1 MEERYGKGRGG
12 EISVGQWEL
21 HPWLARKDIV
31 DWCNERGVMC
41 EAYCPIVRG
50 QRLGEKVLQK
60 LSQKHQKTPAQVL
73 LRWSLQK
80 VSRFPFFVSL

>member
-21 HPWLARKDIV
+21 HPWLPRKEIV
-31 DWCNERGVMC
+31 DWCNERGVIC

-50 QRLGEKVLQK
+50 QRFGESAVQD
-60 LSQKHQKTPAQVL
+60 LSRKHEKTPAQVL
-73 LRWSLQK
+73 LRWSLQM
-80 VSRFPFFVSL
+80 VN

>member
-21 HPWLARKDIV
+21 HPWLTRKDIV
-31 DWCNERGVMC
+31 DWCNERGVIC
-41 EAYCPIVRG
+41 EAYCPVVRG
-50 QRLGEKVLQK
+50 QRFGEKVLQE
-60 LSQKHQKTPAQVL
+60 LSQKHKKTPAQVL

-80 VSRFPFFVSL
+80 VSRSYWN

>member
-31 DWCNERGVMC
+31 EWCNERGVIC

-50 QRLGEKVLQK
+50 QRFGEKVLK
-60 LSQKHQKTPAQVL
+60 ELSQKHQKTPAQVL

-80 VSRFPFFVSL
+80 VSRFHCFVSL